1 MAKVQSLA
9 VDAIP
14 KAKPRP
20 RLISLSLEDVV
31 LFASSLGIY
40 LTFALYLRSL
50 DIFIGD
56 AVARTANAFWVL
68 FSRDPHL
75 GAIGFVWNPLPS
87 LMQLP
92 LVAALRLLHVDVM
105 LAGNLMSAACGA
117 TTLATLNVAIRRAG
131 LRAGLRWPV
140 IALYGLNPMIM
151 FYSANGMSEAPF
163 IACLVLAV
171 VGFIWWSETHSLY
184 AFTLMAFVTALALWV
199 RYEALALTAAIA
211 FSLVPMH
218 WPLAKY
224 LGIDLVAERIEAHIT
239 AYLSVAFYFFGLWVF
254 FNWMIMGNPFYFL
267 FSPYGNIAQTVQFRV
282 GGGAILS
289 PIVGSI
295 VDSLRYGLQQSLRL
309 FPAFVAI
316 ALLALF
322 VSMRH
327 RHVMLFCILLIFLS
341 IPLFEIFMIYRGS
354 SFGWLRFFMYGI
366 PFSYLLLVGL
376 WSAAPELFR
385 RRGVMVW
392 AIIFIALLLSNVAS
406 WFAMD
411 NPHIGRE
418 EYIVT
423 RKLVDPSQ
431 SSLGYSLEPT
441 RKIANYIAQFPPE
454 EKVLMDSALGYAIPL
469 LAPDPTRFVVTSDRD
484 FELILAQPYGNVT
497 YILVPKPEGLGAND
511 RINREYLDLWKSGTH
526 WTELVKE
533 FEDMVVH
540 WKLYR
545 VIGEPPRP
553 PTLGATGMP
562 NTERGSTRTRI

>member
-1 MAKVQSLA
+1 MAKVQSLT

-31 LFASSLGIY
+31 LFTGSLGIY
-40 LTFALYLRSL
+40 LTFALYLRGL

-75 GAIGFVWNPLPS
+75 SAIGFVWNPLPS

-92 LVAALRLLHVDVM
+92 LVAALRLLHVDIL

-131 LRAGLRWPV
+131 LRAGLRWPL

-211 FSLVPMH
+211 FSLVPVH

-267 FSPYGNIAQTVQFRV
+267 FSPYGNVAQTVQFRV

-295 VDSLRYGLQQSLRL
+295 ADSLRYGLQQSLWL
-309 FPAFVAI
+309 FPAFVVI

-327 RHVMLFCILLIFLS
+327 RHVMLFCILLISLS

-423 RKLVDPSQ
+423 QKLVDPSLP
-431 SSLGYSLEPT
+431 SSGYSLEPT

-469 LAPDPTRFVVTSDRD
+469 LSPDPTRFVVTSDRD

-533 FEDMVVH
+533 FEDMVVR